1 MEKFA
6 TAAPHVVILGGGFA
20 GMAAARA
27 LARSAVRITL
37 IDRSNHHLFVP
48 LLYQV
53 ASAALPAPAISVP
66 IRRMLG
72 KQGNV
77 TVLMADVHAID
88 VETRRI
94 EVAQGYLDYDYL
106 IVATG
111 MTHSYFGNDDWA
123 QHAPGLKTIGEALDA
138 RRRILRAF
146 EAAELA
152 ATLPQQRALTTFVV
166 VGAGPTGVELAG
178 AIAEMRRHTLAGE
191 FRRFDSRTARVVLV
205 EAGPRILPTFS
216 EQSAADAH
224 RQLELLGVE
233 IRTEVPVSHVDDEG
247 VIIGDERVEAR
258 TVLWAAGVRASGL
271 TAQLGAP
278 LDRAGR
284 VAVEADLSLP
294 ARREVFV
301 AGDLIHREQEGK
313 GLPGV
318 AQMAMQSGRHIGACV
333 EADLAGT
340 ARPAFR
346 YRDRGMMATIG
357 RNKAVA
363 QIGRFRLTG
372 VIAWWLWLVV
382 HLASLVER
390 RRRVSVLWEWAWSYV
405 TGHRGS
411 RVIVDQ
417 PRTARHLPLEEPKP
431 ERTF

>member
-1 MEKFA
+1 MEKLA

-53 ASAALPAPAISVP
+53 AAAALPAPDISVP
-66 IRRMLG
+66 IRRLLG
-72 KQGNV
+72 KQRNV
-77 TVLMADVHAID
+77 TVLMADVRGIDIASRRID
-88 VETRRI
+88 VEQS
-94 EVAQGYLDYDYL
+94 VVSYDYL

-111 MTHSYFGNDDWA
+111 MTHSYFGHDDWA
-123 QHAPGLKTIGEALDA
+123 RHAPGLKTIGEALDV

-152 ATLPQQRALTTFVV
+152 PSPAQQRSLTTFVV

-233 IRTEVPVSHVDDEG
+233 VRTAAPVSHVDEEG
-247 VIIGDERVEAR
+247 VIIGEERLEAR

-284 VAVEADLSLP
+284 VGVEADLSLP
-294 ARREVFV
+294 ARSEVFV
-301 AGDLIHREQEGK
+301 AGDLIHREQDGK

-318 AQMAMQSGRHIGACV
+318 AQLALQSGRHVGACID
-333 EADLAGT
+333 ADLAG
-340 ARPAFR
+340 RPRPTFR
-346 YRDRGMMATIG
+346 YHDRGMMATIG

-382 HLASLVER
+382 HLVSLVER
-390 RRRVSVLWEWAWSYV
+390 RRRVSVLWEWAWAYV

-417 PRTARHLPLEEPKP
+417 PRTALPMPFEEPEP
-431 ERTF
+431 GRSQ